1 MSRNPVVRAASS
13 NGPGTDAIGTSRGAV
28 MTPVQRWPAR
38 LDLMQSASGL
48 VLALFMWVHM
58 FFVSSILLGKDAMWA
73 VARFFEGYFVFGR
86 SVPALVSALVAV
98 VFALVVLH
106 AALALRKF
114 PANYR
119 QHKVFREH
127 AATMRHG
134 DTTLWYWQVVTGFAL
149 FFMASVH
156 LYIMMTHPS
165 RIGPYESAD
174 RVWTDLMWPLYLVML
189 FAVEFHGG
197 IGLYRLA
204 LKWGW
209 FEHGDPVATRK
220 KLRAFKWA
228 ITAFFLL
235 LGLATL
241 AAYMKIGMAHA
252 PLYGQ
257 PYVPA
262 GVVAPHTP

>member
-1 MSRNPVVRAASS
+1 MRTVTANESGPDSPDHAR
-13 NGPGTDAIGTSRGAV
+13 GPGL
-28 MTPVQRWPAR
+28 TPVQRWPAR
-38 LDLMQSASGL
+38 LDLMQSVSGL
-48 VLALFMWVHM
+48 VLALFMWGHM

-73 VARFFEGYFVFGR
+73 VARFFEGYFILGR
-86 SVPALVSALVAV
+86 SLPGLVSAIVGL
-98 VFALVVLH
+98 VFALFVLH

-127 AATMRHG
+127 AMTMRHG

-174 RVWTDLMWPLYLVML
+174 RVWSDLMWPLYLVML

-197 IGLYRLA
+197 VGLYRLA

-209 FEHGDPVATRK
+209 FEGADATVTRTR
-220 KLRAFKWA
+220 LRNFKWA
-228 ITAFFLL
+228 ITLFFLL

-241 AAYMKIGMAHA
+241 AAYVKIGIAHA
-252 PLYGQ
+252 PMYGE
-257 PYVPA
+257 PYVPSA
-262 GVVAPHTP
+262 IASGVHT

>member
-1 MSRNPVVRAASS
+1 MNARA
-13 NGPGTDAIGTSRGAV
+13 DAPDL
-28 MTPVQRWPAR
+28 TPLPSPRTRTRWPAR
-38 LDLMQSASGL
+38 LDLLQSGAGL
-48 VLALFMWVHM
+48 LLGLFMWGHM
-58 FFVSSILLGKDAMWA
+58 FFVATILLGKDAMWA
-73 VARFFEGYFVFGR
+73 VARFFEGYFFFGR
-86 SVPALVSALVAV
+86 SLPWLVSLIVAT
-98 VFALVVLH
+98 VFALFIAH

-114 PANYR
+114 PSSYR
-119 QHKVFREH
+119 QYRIYRDHMAGMKHE
-127 AATMRHG
+127 

-156 LYIMMTHPS
+156 LYIMLTHPD
-165 RIGPYESAD
+165 RIGPSESGD
-174 RVWTDLMWPLYLVML
+174 RVWSDLMWPLYLVML

-209 FEHGDPVATRK
+209 FESGDPAATRR

-241 AAYMKIGMAHA
+241 AAYMKIGMEHA

-262 GVVAPHTP
+262 GLAAPHTP